1 MKFFSS
7 DKDVPITSAVVP
19 SAKIFKVV
27 VAGIPDGESKPA
39 SGAVGTE
46 LREALRQLDLLL
58 QAPGFQLQVG
68 MLSDVA
74 FTAEFS

>member
-7 DKDVPITSAVVP
+7 GKDVPITSAVVP
-19 SAKIFKVV
+19 SATIFEASVV
-27 VAGIPDGESKPA
+27 GIPDGESKPV

-46 LREALRQLDLLL
+46 IREALRQPDLLM

-68 MLSDVA
+68 TRSEAA
-74 FTAEFS
+74 FTAENP